1 MSGSARPA
9 FPSLVIHLE
18 EVDSTSNELARLLK
32 KGAPEGVAV
41 IARAQTAGRGQQG
54 RVWHSPPDAGL
65 YVSFS
70 KTYEGPAAGLA
81 FAAGVGCA
89 MALRDACGVP
99 AGVRWPNDVV
109 CRDRKLGG
117 VLIEQVGPGRMWIIG
132 CGLNINHADFPP
144 DLRDLATSARLETG
158 KVFRLQDVEDA
169 FFGRMSQALERLEV
183 EGFPAILQ
191 EWRRLDRTTGRTV
204 RVGERR
210 LEAAGVDEQGRLVA
224 ISGDRFEI
232 IEAAGTLVWGAE

>member
-1 MSGSARPA
+1 
-9 FPSLVIHLE
+9 
-18 EVDSTSNELARLLK
+18 
-32 KGAPEGVAV
+32 
-41 IARAQTAGRGQQG
+41 
-54 RVWHSPPDAGL
+54 
-65 YVSFS
+65 
-70 KTYEGPAAGLA
+70 
-81 FAAGVGCA
+81 VGCA
-89 MALRDACGVP
+89 AAIWDACGVS

-117 VLIEQVGPGRMWIIG
+117 VLVEQAGPGGMWIIG

-158 KVFRLQDVEDA
+158 KVFRLEDVEDA
-169 FFGRMSQALERLEV
+169 FFRRMGEAMERLEQ
-183 EGFPAILQ
+183 EGFPAILR
-191 EWRRLDRTTGRTV
+191 EWRKLDRTKGQTV

-232 IEAAGTLVWGAE
+232 IEAAGTLVWGAQKGSDGSPAAGGDLQQ